1 MDDLPIVE
9 LEAIKAQNNIVIDLP
24 IVVQPIKAQSN
35 IRPPIVVEP
44 IEAQNNIELPI
55 VVEPVEVKPI
65 TDLPTVAKS
74 NTDLSIG
81 LAHNRQFQLLIYVC
95 RG

>member
-1 MDDLPIVE
+1 VVEPIE
-9 LEAIKAQNNIVIDLP
+9 AQNNIRLP
-24 IVVQPIKAQSN
+24 IVVEPIE
-35 IRPPIVVEP
+35 VEP

-55 VVEPVEVKPI
+55 VVEPVEAKSI

-81 LAHNRQFQLLIYVC
+81 VEHNRQFQLLMYVC
-95 RG
+95 SG